1 MGFLSKIFGISN
13 ENSNMN
19 SNKFNIDE
27 YNNYNTIKIKEFTDK
42 YDLTTKE
49 GIIAIPII
57 EAKKYTDV
65 NSVSVVYM
73 PEQILSRK
81 ATEYKKEKKYELAIE
96 CLKKA
101 NELMPYSPFAY
112 QRNDF
117 ERLVDIMVLA
127 GYFKDAKEE
136 HQKLYKK
143 YGTRLMELKELQ
155 KSLAKMGSENENS
168 YQKRVIEPHL
178 AEMKDREQYYWLLE
192 NMPGIAPKSF
202 GGYRAMKNKK
212 TDNYYKI
219 INSLKD
225 VGMDIEELSFWR
237 S

>member
-81 ATEYKKEKKYELAIE
+81 ATEYKKEK
-96 CLKKA
+96 
-101 NELMPYSPFAY
+101 
-112 QRNDF
+112 
-117 ERLVDIMVLA
+117 
-127 GYFKDAKEE
+127 
-136 HQKLYKK
+136 
-143 YGTRLMELKELQ
+143 
-155 KSLAKMGSENENS
+155 
-168 YQKRVIEPHL
+168 
-178 AEMKDREQYYWLLE
+178 
-192 NMPGIAPKSF
+192 NMS
-202 GGYRAMKNKK
+202 
-212 TDNYYKI
+212 
-219 INSLKD
+219 
-225 VGMDIEELSFWR
+225 
-237 S
+237 